1 MGKAGERR
9 QLAPVVPA
17 GSGETLVLVSRFA
30 NYSERSGY
38 NVAGRIREALE
49 EEFAFIRQL
58 IELRHQKGLTQA
70 ELAEQ
75 VGTRQPS
82 ISRLEHGQLGSFEF
96 LRRVAEAL
104 DAQVEIHLTSK
115 HHSS

>member
-1 MGKAGERR
+1 MEKQATTYEFD
-9 QLAPVVPA
+9 
-17 GSGETLVLVSRFA
+17 E
-30 NYSERSGY
+30 Y
-38 NVAGRIREALE
+38 VAEQMEEPSFRAEYEALE

-104 DAQVEIHLTSK
+104 DAQVEIHLTPK
-115 HHSS
+115 HRSSSS

>member
-1 MGKAGERR
+1 MMNER
-9 QLAPVVPA
+9 
-17 GSGETLVLVSRFA
+17 ETT
-30 NYSERSGY
+30 YSFDEY
-38 NVAGRIREALE
+38 VAEQMEEPSFRAEYEALE

-58 IELRHQKGLTQA
+58 IELRRQKGLTQA

-96 LRRVAEAL
+96 LRRVTEAL
-104 DAQVEIHLTSK
+104 DVQVESRLAPK
-115 HHSS
+115 KHSSSSS

>member
-1 MGKAGERR
+1 VESPSFRAE
-9 QLAPVVPA
+9 
-17 GSGETLVLVSRFA
+17 
-30 NYSERSGY
+30 Y
-38 NVAGRIREALE
+38 EALE
-49 EEFAFIRQL
+49 GEFAFIRQL
-58 IELRHQKGLTQA
+58 IELRRQKGLTQA

-104 DAQVEIHLTSK
+104 DAQVEIRLAPK
-115 HHSS
+115 RHSSS

>member
-1 MGKAGERR
+1 MMNERETTYSFDEYVAEQMEEPSFR
-9 QLAPVVPA
+9 AEYEAP
-17 GSGETLVLVSRFA
+17 
-30 NYSERSGY
+30 
-38 NVAGRIREALE
+38 E

-58 IELRHQKGLTQA
+58 IELRRQKGLTQA

-104 DAQVEIHLTSK
+104 DAQVEIRLASK
-115 HHSS
+115 HHSSSSS

>member
-1 MGKAGERR
+1 MMNER
-9 QLAPVVPA
+9 
-17 GSGETLVLVSRFA
+17 ETT
-30 NYSERSGY
+30 YSFDKY
-38 NVAGRIREALE
+38 VAEQMEEPSFRAEYEALE

-58 IELRHQKGLTQA
+58 IELRRQKGLAQA

-96 LRRVAEAL
+96 LRRVAEVL
-104 DAQVEIHLTSK
+104 DAQVEIRLAPK
-115 HHSS
+115 HRSSSS

>member
-1 MGKAGERR
+1 MNER
-9 QLAPVVPA
+9 
-17 GSGETLVLVSRFA
+17 ETI
-30 NYSERSGY
+30 YSFDEY
-38 NVAGRIREALE
+38 VAEQMEEPSFRAEYEALE

-58 IELRHQKGLTQA
+58 IELRRQKGLTQA

-104 DAQVEIHLTSK
+104 DAQVEIRLAPK
-115 HHSS
+115 KHSSSS

>member
-1 MGKAGERR
+1 MDKQATTQMEEPSFR
-9 QLAPVVPA
+9 A
-17 GSGETLVLVSRFA
+17 E
-30 NYSERSGY
+30 Y
-38 NVAGRIREALE
+38 EALE

-58 IELRHQKGLTQA
+58 IELRHQKGSTQA

-96 LRRVAEAL
+96 LRRVA
-104 DAQVEIHLTSK
+104 
-115 HHSS
+115 

>member
-1 MGKAGERR
+1 MDKQATTYEFD
-9 QLAPVVPA
+9 
-17 GSGETLVLVSRFA
+17 E
-30 NYSERSGY
+30 Y
-38 NVAGRIREALE
+38 VAQQMEEPSFRTEYEALE

-104 DAQVEIHLTSK
+104 DAQVEIHLTPK
-115 HHSS
+115 HRSSS

>member
-1 MGKAGERR
+1 MMDKHATTYE
-9 QLAPVVPA
+9 
-17 GSGETLVLVSRFA
+17 FDD
-30 NYSERSGY
+30 Y
-38 NVAGRIREALE
+38 VAEQMKQPSFRAEYEALE

-104 DAQVEIHLTSK
+104 DAQVEIQLTPK
-115 HHSS
+115 HRSSS

>member
-1 MGKAGERR
+1 MMDKQATTYEFD
-9 QLAPVVPA
+9 
-17 GSGETLVLVSRFA
+17 E
-30 NYSERSGY
+30 Y
-38 NVAGRIREALE
+38 VAEQMKEPSFRAEYEALE
-49 EEFAFIRQL
+49 DEFAFIRRL

-75 VGTRQPS
+75 VGTHQPS